1 MDFARTLIDLH
12 RQVFSR
18 LERAGDGWLIG
29 LAARLTFLAVLFFY
43 YLNSAGTKVGEGLAG
58 FFMIRDGAYFQILT
72 EQGLMAYDFDT
83 ANVPFHLDLVVWL
96 GTYMEFLLPV
106 LVVVGLFTR
115 IAAIGM
121 IVFVLVQSFVD
132 INFHGV
138 GADTAGMLFDRD
150 SASLIYDQRTLWVFL
165 LAMLAI
171 KGAGALSLDRML
183 APLLRSRLG
192 SADKKAP
199 LPA

>member
-1 MDFARTLIDLH
+1 M
-12 RQVFSR
+12 
-18 LERAGDGWLIG
+18 
-29 LAARLTFLAVLFFY
+29 
-43 YLNSAGTKVGEGLAG
+43 NSAGTKVGEGLTG

-106 LVVVGLFTR
+106 LIVIGLFTR
-115 IAAIGM
+115 IAAVGM

-138 GADTAGMLFDRD
+138 GIETAGMLFDRD

-165 LAMLAI
+165 LGVLAI
-171 KGAGALSLDRML
+171 KGAGAISLDRIL
-183 APLLRSRLG
+183 APLLKSRLG
-192 SADKKAP
+192 SIDEKAP